1 MLLIHDDIIW
11 CTFGVELHSKR
22 NPSFSFFVS
31 DDRSVTMIQR
41 LFPCLTASVTRDKG
55 DASSTYWEIPQ
66 CLTFLVRP
74 LRQALFCCCFLF
86 IFNNSFQSNYVNIYR
101 IEFRQVCTVGRT
113 MAVDAQSELVFRS
126 LKGSPCQL
134 VSDIHRIEFGWHLA
148 DGVSVR

>member
-1 MLLIHDDIIW
+1 MMTSYGAHLASNCIAKEILASA
-11 CTFGVELHSKR
+11 FL
-22 NPSFSFFVS
+22 
-31 DDRSVTMIQR
+31 SVTTDQS
-41 LFPCLTASVTRDKG
+41 LWSSGCFPVWQPLSH
-55 DASSTYWEIPQ
+55 EIKETPLLHIEKSPK

-74 LRQALFCCCFLF
+74 PRQALFCCCFLF

-134 VSDIHRIEFGWHLA
+134 VSDGFIQRIEFGWHLA